1 MKRFLSLLLCAAI
14 MIGGLC
20 FPAFAEPEFGADN
33 PHYTDASGAQAV
45 QNAVISYD
53 ENLGAIRIAA
63 AEAGTVS
70 ANVKL
75 DETAAGQLEL
85 VFWVPATNQN
95 QTGLTLSCGDWSDTY
110 VDIGGHRFN
119 RYTYTGVT
127 GDSLNVSFDAAKND
141 SVYLYLATGE
151 TYSDEA
157 LDAYVNAANGG
168 CNLTEEELFLNE
180 YEVDRYTKE
189 YWDTDEKIVYNES
202 FFVMANEDD
211 SIDPIQTMYDIDRI
225 VSVQDSFLQTEYV
238 YGVDYTLENGKLI
251 ILPEGNIKSYKYSS
265 VYKNTSGKGWWEMLD
280 GGYTYGGQFSMYK
293 TGYLNIT
300 YTYSD
305 ASTLSLKPEAKGH
318 LLNRVLT
325 KLESGETVKT
335 LAVGDSITGGSNCSG
350 STDVNAAP
358 YADIW
363 HDMAAKK
370 LQLLYPDATIEHTSI
385 YQGGATA
392 QYCVEKI
399 EDIVKVDP
407 DLIIIEFGTND
418 CMQNDP
424 ASLYIQTLQEAIT
437 AIQENLPDCDI
448 ILTPPSISNIQIF
461 PLEWFDAYADAL
473 YALEEEGIAI
483 ADITSMMR
491 ELLQR
496 KRYLDMT
503 GDNLC
508 HPNDFISRLFAQVI
522 VATVSRSNTE
532 TFLSE
537 YANRLSVYRNENEYY
552 PQQWEEVQTVVRE
565 GRDAILACETEKA
578 AAAALIEYKA
588 QINQIATKK
597 QIDANAVLHP
607 EKLIFNS
614 LRAMD
619 AVLDPLMA
627 HKKYDVEETALR
639 GTVDLTQFS
648 EPLLRF
654 DYTVGEQPVSADDY
668 DYVVLT
674 AKATSRRGKAAI
686 VRYRM
691 EGMEKNTF
699 LDDISVPLTLDNK
712 YHSYI
717 IDLSA
722 LSGWTGTVQEME
734 MQLFDRA
741 TPNDTML
748 ISSLILCTDEA
759 SAQST
764 AQERERIANKET
776 APAITNLFNSDATTS
791 TLQSEITYLRGDVDN
806 DGYVSAMDAFELVKY
821 IADVD
826 SSYANKWRLD
836 LDQDG
841 DILAEDSLYMRQ
853 ILADIREADTLS
865 LKTADIS
872 FEAAQDAAKIDT
884 LAEDAT
890 VTIDVSGLNCS
901 ADVYKYL
908 TLCLKST
915 SAQPFTATVTITTD
929 TGSSSADITFAG
941 DTMFE
946 AASCGFADISG
957 TVQSMYI
964 TFRTPADDCIYF
976 DSYVFT
982 ASAAA
987 AQNAEIVRVG
997 AANLLS

>member
-20 FPAFAEPEFGADN
+20 FPALAEPQQETNN
-33 PHYTDASGAQAV
+33 PHYTDASDAEAV
-45 QNAVISYD
+45 QNAAISYD

-63 AEAGTVS
+63 AEDGTVI

-75 DETAAGQLEL
+75 SEVATDRLEL

-95 QTGLTLSCGDWSDTY
+95 QERLTLSCGDWSNTY
-110 VDIGGHRFN
+110 AGIGGHRFN

-127 GDSLNVSFDAAKND
+127 GDTLNVSFDAAATD
-141 SVYLYLATGE
+141 SIYLYIASGKSH
-151 TYSDEA
+151 SDDDWA
-157 LDAYVNAANGG
+157 AYINAANGG
-168 CNLTEEELFLNE
+168 CDLTEEELFLNE

-189 YWDTDEKIVYNES
+189 YWNASNRIVYNES
-202 FFVMANEDD
+202 FFVMENEDG
-211 SIDPIQTMYDIDRI
+211 SVEPIQLMYDIDRI
-225 VSVQDSFLQTEYV
+225 VSVQDSYLKKEYV
-238 YGVDYTLENGKLI
+238 YGVDYTLEDGKLI
-251 ILPEGNIKSYKYSS
+251 ILPDGGITPYKYSH
-265 VYKNTSGKGWWEMLD
+265 VYKDTSGSGWWEMLD
-280 GGYTYGGQFSMYK
+280 GGYVYGGQFPMYK

-300 YTYSD
+300 YAGVNND
-305 ASTLSLKPEAKGH
+305 LLLIPESKGY

-325 KLESGETVKT
+325 KLENGETVKT

-370 LQLLYPDATIEHTSI
+370 LQLLYPEATIEHSSI

-392 QYCVEKI
+392 QFCVEKI
-399 EDIVKVDP
+399 DEIVAVDP

-418 CMQNDP
+418 CMQGDP
-424 ASLYIQTLQEAIT
+424 ASLYIQTLQEAIA

-448 ILTPPSISNIQIF
+448 ILTPPSISNTQIF
-461 PLEWFDAYADAL
+461 PLEWFDAYADTL
-473 YALEEEGIAI
+473 YGLEEEGIAV

-496 KRYLDMT
+496 KRYIDMT

-508 HPNDFISRLFAQVI
+508 HPNDFVSRLFAQVI
-522 VATVSRSNTE
+522 VATVSRDESSTVIY
-532 TFLSE
+532 S
-537 YANRLSVYRNENEYY
+537 YKNRLNCYRYENEYY
-552 PQQWEEVQTVVRE
+552 PQQWKNVQDLMNE
-565 GRDAILACETEKA
+565 GSLAIEKCDTES
-578 AAAALIEYKA
+578 AAAALLMEYKDK
-588 QINQIATKK
+588 INEIATKK
-597 QIDANAVLHP
+597 EVDANAVIYP
-607 EKLIFNS
+607 EKLIFNAV
-614 LRAMD
+614 RAMD
-619 AVLDPLMA
+619 AVSNPIMVY
-627 HKKYDVEETALR
+627 KKYDAAEPALQ
-639 GTVDLTQFS
+639 GIVFGNN
-648 EPLLRF
+648 PILRF
-654 DYTVGEQPVSADDY
+654 DYTVGEQPVKADDY
-668 DYVVLT
+668 DYLVLT
-674 AKATSRRGKAAI
+674 AKASSRRGKAAI
-686 VRYRM
+686 VRYRVDGLA
-691 EGMEKNTF
+691 EDEY
-699 LDDISVPLTLDNK
+699 LEDISVPLTLDDK
-712 YHSYI
+712 YHSYVVN
-717 IDLSA
+717 LTELA
-722 LSGWTGTVQEME
+722 GWTGTVQELALK
-734 MQLFDRA
+734 LFDR
-741 TPNDTML
+741 PMNNDAML

-764 AQERERIANKET
+764 AQERERIANKEA
-776 APAITNLFNSDATTS
+776 APAITNLFDSDAATNA
-791 TLQSEITYLRGDVDN
+791 LQSEITYLRGDIDN
-806 DGYVSAMDAFELVKY
+806 DGLVTAVDAFELVKY
-821 IADVD
+821 LAEMN
-826 SSYANKWRLD
+826 SGYANKWRLD

-841 DILAEDSLYMRQ
+841 DILALDSFYIRQ
-853 ILADIREADTLS
+853 ILANIHQADTLT

-872 FEAAQDAAKIDT
+872 FEAAQDAAEINT
-884 LAEDAT
+884 LTEDAAIQ
-890 VTIDVSGLNCS
+890 IDLSDLNCS

-929 TGSSSADITFAG
+929 TGSSSEDITFAG

-946 AASCGFADISG
+946 AASCGFSNISG

-964 TFRTPADDCIYF
+964 TFRTPENGCIYL